1 MLRIKEIAKKTT
13 LVRRQTLEVVATIS
27 MHLACNFLFH
37 ITNMHFHSVTH
48 NFIGAHQVVV
58 CKSKCSHEN
67 RFSYETAAHVV
78 YCAVHVLMRA
88 FFYWDRF
95 EPLER

>member
-1 MLRIKEIAKKTT
+1 
-13 LVRRQTLEVVATIS
+13 
-27 MHLACNFLFH
+27 
-37 ITNMHFHSVTH
+37 MHFHSVTH

-58 CKSKCSHEN
+58 CKSKCSHEI

-88 FFYWDRF
+88 FFLLGSIRAIGAMMVVHF
-95 EPLER
+95 SFVIAMLRQQN